1 MTGLVT
7 RFVTRTRI
15 CIQSPGFID
24 LLVTSSEPIS
34 ALFPLVYLLRSVFVV
49 APGYRG
55 GVGELRAV
63 VRSNRGLCLENA
75 SIVTM
80 LLTVGLTVS
89 MVVDVAGCGTRQDP
103 QRVFTNNVVVRF
115 HPGLEMDGD
124 EVITIVCR
132 YPPPVAPAP
141 PAPPASM

>member
-1 MTGLVT
+1 MLDDLELKSCSTGAQRRSMSTDVT
-7 RFVTRTRI
+7 
-15 CIQSPGFID
+15 
-24 LLVTSSEPIS
+24 
-34 ALFPLVYLLRSVFVV
+34 
-49 APGYRG
+49 
-55 GVGELRAV
+55 
-63 VRSNRGLCLENA
+63 
-75 SIVTM
+75 
-80 LLTVGLTVS
+80 
-89 MVVDVAGCGTRQDP
+89 GCGTRQDP

>member
-1 MTGLVT
+1 M
-7 RFVTRTRI
+7 
-15 CIQSPGFID
+15 
-24 LLVTSSEPIS
+24 
-34 ALFPLVYLLRSVFVV
+34 V